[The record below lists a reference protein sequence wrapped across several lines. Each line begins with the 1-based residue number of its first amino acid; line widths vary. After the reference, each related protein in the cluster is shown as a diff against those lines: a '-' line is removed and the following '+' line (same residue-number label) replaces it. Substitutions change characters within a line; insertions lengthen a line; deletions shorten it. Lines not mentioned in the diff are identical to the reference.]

1 MAKPRKPRKAAQ
13 SEPSEPSVQTR
24 LENGFHKSVPVGSI
38 IEWVIIIVG
47 GVLFFTVYGFLFVSC
62 AELTRFPK

>member
-13 SEPSEPSVQTR
+13 SELSEPSVQTR
-24 LENGFHKSVPVGSI
+24 LEKGFYKSFPVGSV
-38 IEWVIIIVG
+38 IEWAIIIVG
-47 GVLFFTVYGFLFVSC
+47 GVLFFTVFGFLFVSC